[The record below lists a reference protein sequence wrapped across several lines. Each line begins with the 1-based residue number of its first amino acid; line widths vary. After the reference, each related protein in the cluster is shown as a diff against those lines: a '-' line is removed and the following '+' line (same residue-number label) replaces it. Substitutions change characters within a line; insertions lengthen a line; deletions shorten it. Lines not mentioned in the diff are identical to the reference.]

1 MTWRDPARRPGDPS
15 GVKQMR
21 GLFISNVV
29 PWPLAAG
36 DKIRAY
42 HLVRAAAK
50 VMDLTL
56 VCFAYDEGEQRDL
69 DAVAP
74 LVRESFLVP
83 RETCRYRTAAQLPRA
98 RRILAG
104 LRGYLHPTRPVL
116 FDAWE
121 SKEAQQLVQRLACRR
136 FDVAFVEWLG
146 GMPLLGSL
154 ENARRFVNLNDVL
167 YRRLKY
173 RLTRTRPDRLTPLEG
188 LEYLKL
194 RRLERRLA
202 RLPYEFLVCSE
213 PDRQAIGGGPRVWV
227 VPNGVESLPALPAPT
242 DASNEC
248 LLLFIGEMSYAP
260 NVDAVTFF
268 ARRVFPTIRRAN
280 PLARF
285 MVVGRNPVDVVRAL
299 DDGSAITVTGAVSS
313 VQPYLEKANVVV
325 VPIRYGGGTRL
336 KILEAMGHGRAVV
349 STSVG
354 VEGIDARPEE
364 HLLIA
369 DGPDSFAQACL
380 RLTRDSRLRARL
392 TAAAYRLVRTRYE
405 WDSIERRVQE
415 IILGDHAEPPGA
427 EQNGARREHG
437 LAAKTMRDI
446 G

>member
-1 MTWRDPARRPGDPS
+1 
-15 GVKQMR
+15 MR

-42 HLVRAAAK
+42 HLVRAAAE

-56 VCFAYDEGEQRDL
+56 VCFAYDEGEQNDL
-69 DAVAP
+69 DALAP

-83 RETCRYRTAAQLPRA
+83 RATCSYWKAAQLPRA
-98 RRILAG
+98 RRILST
-104 LRGYLHPTRPVL
+104 LRGHLHPSRPVL
-116 FDAWE
+116 FESWE
-121 SKEAQQLVQRLACRR
+121 SKEAEQLVQQLACRR

-146 GMPLLGSL
+146 GMPLLGGL
-154 ENARRFVNLNDVL
+154 EGARRFVNLNDVQ

-173 RLTRTRPDRLTPLEG
+173 RLTRIRPDRLTPLEG

-194 RRLERRLA
+194 RRFERRLA

-213 PDRQAIGGGPRVWV
+213 LDRQAIGGGPSVWV
-227 VPNGVESLPALPAPT
+227 VPNGVESLPALPPPT
-242 DASNEC
+242 GASNEC

-268 ARRVFPTIRRAN
+268 ARRVFPTIRREN
-280 PLARF
+280 PSARF
-285 MVVGRNPVDVVRAL
+285 FVVGRNPVDAVRAL
-299 DDGSAITVTGAVSS
+299 DDGSAITVTGAVPS
-313 VQPYLEKANVVV
+313 VQPYLEKASVVV

-354 VEGIDARPEE
+354 AEGIDARAEE

-369 DGPDSFAQACL
+369 DQPDGFAQACL
-380 RLTRDSRLRARL
+380 RLTRDPRLRARL
-392 TAAAYRLVRTRYE
+392 TAEAHRLVTTRYE
-405 WDSIERRVQE
+405 WDSIERRVQA
-415 IILGDHAEPPGA
+415 IVL
-427 EQNGARREHG
+427 RETTG
-437 LAAKTMRDI
+437 GRTA
-446 G
+446 